1 MYIYYPLYL
10 RNPTC
15 YDLSYIIAYQQVTTL
30 SQLLISSL
38 YSYFYLF
45 KMFLFLSSY
54 LPFFC
59 IFAKCRTVEN
69 APSQHKQEKLLLQLT
84 IKALL
89 NKVNILNRLNKQ
101 LEEKVK
107 NCTCKKPVN
116 ELLLNSD
123 EDVMFYTG
131 ITSRILFDK
140 LCSYITPY
148 VKRKWRGLKETN
160 ITLVRKYKRTPNK
173 SGAKSKLCVKDEF
186 LLMLMKIRLGLLGQ
200 DLAQR
205 FGISATISSRI
216 FATWV
221 KATAGVLKSFV
232 YFPDYGHIAATRPP
246 RFRDV
251 QNLHSIADGTE
262 IFIQT
267 PKNHIAQRQTW
278 SSYKH
283 HNTAKIL
290 VVVLPN
296 SHIEFISKAYSGCIS
311 DKELTMQSGYLDFV
325 EPYTDVMVDK
335 GFNIADECAARC
347 INIIVPP
354 GKRGQSQMTQAD
366 VRKTTKIAKLRILVE
381 QVISRLKKFHLI
393 AKEVPITLLCHL
405 DDIIIICAALCN
417 LKKPIYG
424 K

>member
-1 MYIYYPLYL
+1 M
-10 RNPTC
+10 
-15 YDLSYIIAYQQVTTL
+15 
-30 SQLLISSL
+30 
-38 YSYFYLF
+38 
-45 KMFLFLSSY
+45 K
-54 LPFFC
+54 
-59 IFAKCRTVEN
+59 
-69 APSQHKQEKLLLQLT
+69 
-84 IKALL
+84 
-89 NKVNILNRLNKQ
+89 LNKQ

-173 SGAKSKLCVKDEF
+173 SGPKSKLCVKDEF

-221 KATAGVLKSFV
+221 KATASVLKSFV

-251 QNLHSIADGTE
+251 QNLHSIAD
-262 IFIQT
+262 
-267 PKNHIAQRQTW
+267 
-278 SSYKH
+278 
-283 HNTAKIL
+283 
-290 VVVLPN
+290 
-296 SHIEFISKAYSGCIS
+296 
-311 DKELTMQSGYLDFV
+311 DKELTIQSGYLDFV

-354 GKRGQSQMTQAD
+354 GKRGQSQMSQAD

>member
-1 MYIYYPLYL
+1 
-10 RNPTC
+10 
-15 YDLSYIIAYQQVTTL
+15 
-30 SQLLISSL
+30 
-38 YSYFYLF
+38 
-45 KMFLFLSSY
+45 MFLFLSSY

-69 APSQHKQEKLLLQLT
+69 SPSQHKQEKLLLQLT

-107 NCTCKKPVN
+107 NCTCKKPGN

-160 ITLVRKYKRTPNK
+160 ITLVRKYKRTPIK
-173 SGAKSKLCVKDEF
+173 SGPKSKLCVKDEF

-221 KATAGVLKSFV
+221 KATASVLKSFV

-283 HNTAKIL
+283 RNTAKIL

-296 SHIEFISKAYSGCIS
+296 SHIAFISKA
-311 DKELTMQSGYLDFV
+311 
-325 EPYTDVMVDK
+325 
-335 GFNIADECAARC
+335 
-347 INIIVPP
+347 
-354 GKRGQSQMTQAD
+354 
-366 VRKTTKIAKLRILVE
+366 
-381 QVISRLKKFHLI
+381 
-393 AKEVPITLLCHL
+393 
-405 DDIIIICAALCN
+405 
-417 LKKPIYG
+417 
-424 K
+424 